1 MASTLAIGNALHHMV
16 NHGLTT
22 QRFTLRAFQRAD
34 LEAFTAY
41 RAEPKV
47 AKYQSWTDYSY
58 SDAVALFENMDY
70 AQFGA
75 VDTWFQLAIVS
86 EASAATPAILV
97 GDLAL
102 HFIDEQQME
111 IGFTIAPEYQG
122 QQIAFEAVSALL
134 GYLFVELDKH
144 RVIAI
149 TDVDNLACCR
159 LLEKLGF
166 RREAHYVKNIFFKGA
181 WGDEYLYAML
191 REDYNCTLMALG
203 SLVLPNKF

>member
-1 MASTLAIGNALHHMV
+1 
-16 NHGLTT
+16 
-22 QRFTLRAFQRAD
+22 
-34 LEAFTAY
+34 
-41 RAEPKV
+41 
-47 AKYQSWTDYSY
+47 
-58 SDAVALFENMDY
+58 
-70 AQFGA
+70 
-75 VDTWFQLAIVS
+75 
-86 EASAATPAILV
+86 
-97 GDLAL
+97 
-102 HFIDEQQME
+102 ME

-122 QQIAFEAVSALL
+122 QQVAFEAVSALL

-191 REDYNCTLMALG
+191 REEYIAR
-203 SLVLPNKF
+203 